1 MSAATVLSTDRL
13 FTGSN
18 MKYIINNAIIY
29 DAHKGTLSLSKSNDK
44 EVVLL
49 KPSQRLLSLFIEY
62 NNEIVERERLL
73 DEVWNNHGLT
83 ASNNNL
89 SNYISGLRKTLSQLG
104 QDDILVTYPRQGFKF
119 VAESIT
125 LLGEEKDE
133 DNGETPKAHPLAEKN
148 TRRIKPLILLLLPL
162 AAGFVAIGTAL
173 YYYTAN
179 NDLSF
184 IGKYRSCNVFAIDS
198 TQDISSARRLL
209 SEFDYDCNSNASVY
223 LYNQVADDDSTAA
236 VMTYCPRQGL
246 SACKTVKL
254 QQ

>member
-1 MSAATVLSTDRL
+1 
-13 FTGSN
+13 

-133 DNGETPKAHPLAEKN
+133 GNGETPKAHPLAEKN

>member
-1 MSAATVLSTDRL
+1 MR
-13 FTGSN
+13 
-18 MKYIINNAIIY
+18 YIINNAILY
-29 DAHKGTLSLSKSNDK
+29 DERKGTLSPVNSNDK

-104 QDDILVTYPRQGFKF
+104 EDRILVTYPRQGFKF

-125 LLGEEKDE
+125 ILEEGEDQ
-133 DNGETPKAHPLAEKN
+133 GETTQDSPISNKK
-148 TRRIKPLILLLLPL
+148 TGRIKPSLLVLAGGLIALC
-162 AAGFVAIGTAL
+162 GAL
-173 YYYTAN
+173 YHYTAN

-209 SEFDYDCNSNASVY
+209 SDFDYDCGSDASVY
-223 LYNQVADDDSTAA
+223 LYNQVTDNDGDTTSAM
-236 VMTYCPRQGL
+236 MTYCPRQGH
-246 SACKTVKL
+246 SPCKTVNL
-254 QQ
+254 QP

>member
-1 MSAATVLSTDRL
+1 
-13 FTGSN
+13 
-18 MKYIINNAIIY
+18 MKYIINNTIFY
-29 DAHKGTLSLSKSNDK
+29 DARRGTLSLSKSSDK

-49 KPSQRLLSLFIEY
+49 KPAQRLLSLFIES

-89 SNYISGLRKTLSQLG
+89 SNYISGLRKTLAQLG

-133 DNGETPKAHPLAEKN
+133 NNGETPKAHPLTEKK

-162 AAGFVAIGTAL
+162 AAGLVAIGVAL
-173 YYYTAN
+173 HYYTAN

-198 TQDISSARRLL
+198 AQDISSARRLL
-209 SEFDYDCNSNASVY
+209 SEFDYDCNSSASVY

>member
-1 MSAATVLSTDRL
+1 
-13 FTGSN
+13 

>member
-184 IGKYRSCNVFAIDS
+184 IGKYRSCNVFAIDN
-198 TQDISSARRLL
+198 TQDISSARQLL

>member
-1 MSAATVLSTDRL
+1 
-13 FTGSN
+13 

-184 IGKYRSCNVFAIDS
+184 IGKYRSCNVFAIDN

>member
-1 MSAATVLSTDRL
+1 
-13 FTGSN
+13 
-18 MKYIINNAIIY
+18 MKYIINDTILY
-29 DAHKGTLSLSKSNDK
+29 DARRGTLSLSNNSDK

-49 KPSQRLLSLFIEY
+49 KPSQRLLSLFIES

-104 QDDILVTYPRQGFKF
+104 EDDILVTYPRQGFKL

-125 LLGEEKDE
+125 ILASEDTQDEPVE
-133 DNGETPKAHPLAEKN
+133 DNPLPKEK
-148 TRRIKPLILLLLPL
+148 RIKPLILAL
-162 AAGFVAIGTAL
+162 AGGLIATCAAL
-173 YYYTAN
+173 YYYTVGS
-179 NDLSF
+179 DLSF

-209 SEFDYDCNSNASVY
+209 SEFDYDCSSDASVY
-223 LYNQVADDDSTAA
+223 LYNQVIDNDGNNTSAM
-236 VMTYCPRQGL
+236 MTYCPRQGR
-246 SACKTVKL
+246 SACKTVNL
-254 QQ
+254 HH

>member
-1 MSAATVLSTDRL
+1 
-13 FTGSN
+13 

-29 DAHKGTLSLSKSNDK
+29 DAHKGTLSLNKNNDDK
-44 EVVLL
+44 NVVLL
-49 KPSQRLLSLFIEY
+49 KPSQRLLSLFIEC

-89 SNYISGLRKTLSQLG
+89 SNYISGLRKTLAQLG

-133 DNGETPKAHPLAEKN
+133 NNGETPKAHPLTEKK

-162 AAGFVAIGTAL
+162 AVGLIAIGVAL
-173 YYYTAN
+173 HYYTAN

-198 TQDISSARRLL
+198 AQDISSARRLL
-209 SEFDYDCNSNASVY
+209 SEFDYDCNSSASVY

>member
-184 IGKYRSCNVFAIDS
+184 IGKYRSCNVFAIDN